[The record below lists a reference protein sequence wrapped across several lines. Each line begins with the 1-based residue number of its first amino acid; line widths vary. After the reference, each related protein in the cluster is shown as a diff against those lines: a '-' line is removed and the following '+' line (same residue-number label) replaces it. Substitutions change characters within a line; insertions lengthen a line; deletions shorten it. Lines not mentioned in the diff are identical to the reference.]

1 MAAATSMAMPTQSLC
16 PLILLIHFHCVSR
29 TCHVSLS
36 LALSLPFS
44 LSLGSCSNF
53 NCSQKCC
60 LLLLGMFCGSFSLE
74 LLPLLLQLCLPIQ
87 SVHLFSLFL
96 FHFLYLC
103 SFPLVHFTYHTH
115 FFGQNLKTFSH
126 FRCYFLIDLVAFPL
140 ITFISQ
146 SEVSSMCYASLKLG

>member
-1 MAAATSMAMPTQSLC
+1 MSC
-16 PLILLIHFHCVSR
+16 
-29 TCHVSLS
+29 
-36 LALSLPFS
+36 LSLPPTLSPLLF

-87 SVHLFSLFL
+87 SVHLFFL
-96 FHFLYLC
+96 FQFLYLC
-103 SFPLVHFTYHTH
+103 SLPLVHFTYHTH
-115 FFGQNLKTFSH
+115 FFGQKLKTFSH

-146 SEVSSMCYASLKLG
+146 SEVPCATPLCIVIGLDLRVELIT